1 MKNIYEIFDSFE
13 EAKSKEEKMKVIG
26 ANLSPTLVAVLEMT
40 FHPKYE
46 WHYKE
51 MPHNFKPLQTVPGVS
66 YAKLHTHLR
75 KMYLFQKGHP
85 ESDKLTDQRRK
96 QLLLQFLEAL
106 EPREAEII
114 IGIFKKDQGVKGLTY
129 KFVKDAFADLLP
141 ECTTEKK

>member
-26 ANLSPTLVAVLEMT
+26 AN
-40 FHPKYE
+40 
-46 WHYKE
+46 
-51 MPHNFKPLQTVPGVS
+51 GVS

>member
-26 ANLSPTLVAVLEMT
+26 ANLSPTLVAVLE
-40 FHPKYE
+40 YE

-51 MPHNFKPLQTVPGVS
+51 MPHDFKPLQTVPGVS

-129 KFVKDAFADLLP
+129 KFVKDAFTDLLP

>member
-1 MKNIYEIFDSFE
+1 MKSIYEIFDSFE
-13 EAKSKEEKMKVIG
+13 EAKSKEQKMKVIG
-26 ANLSPTLVAVLEMT
+26 DNLSQVLVSVLEMT

-46 WHYKE
+46 WHFKE
-51 MPHNFKPLQTVPGVS
+51 MPENFKPLVTVPGIS

-85 ESDKLTDQRRK
+85 ESANVTMERRK

-106 EPREAEII
+106 EPREAEVI

-129 KFVKDAFADLLP
+129 NFVKDAFPDILP
-141 ECTTEKK
+141 ECTKEKK